1 MLKIFLIHSIF
12 CLKKSNKRKFSS
24 IKDVEKLKDSCLEL
38 VIKHY
43 PQSSSGISHQVHVS
57 SGADQFFIHGPIG
70 KGLEIDRFNS
80 NGIHAIFIGGTGILP
95 FMDLFAYIG
104 RKLLKD
110 NDPNYA
116 IFPDEEF
123 TDLSDEAVFEIF
135 AYFPTREDAVGIDF
149 VENIEKL
156 HKKIQKRRNFQAQSY
171 LNEGRWT

>member
-171 LNEGRWT
+171 INEGRWT